1 MLELPPLYP
10 ITDAS
15 QEMPLSGQVARF
27 AKAGFPLVQFRGKP
41 LGAGEQWRELRA
53 ALAAAAEDGGW
64 PLIVVND
71 RADLAVLAVTEGLAP
86 WGLHLGQTDLPASA
100 AARLPGLSDLDGLD
114 GLHIGASTHNDRE
127 WQSVDPA
134 CDHAGVGP
142 FRATSTK
149 RGHDPAIGLEGLQRG
164 CAALS
169 SRGIAPIAIGG
180 LTIDDAPTCFGAGA
194 SSVAMS
200 KDLAASGPHGDKTR
214 LADCLWQAQKAKYSQ
229 NGRLGK
235 NVGKDIC
242 KNGGVAIVGG
252 SGAGKTALAAAV
264 ARRLGLGAVDL
275 DARIAERAGRPIAE
289 IFGGGEAEFR
299 AIEAECLPECLG
311 RPAVLALGAGAWQQE
326 AVRRL
331 VAKSGW
337 DVLWLAEDPKIAWGR
352 VGGDPAR
359 PLASDRAEF
368 MRRWRSRTAYWSMLP
383 PVLPLGRSPDELA
396 ETLAP

>member
-10 ITDAS
+10 ITDAD
-15 QEMPLSGQVARF
+15 QAVPLSGQVARF
-27 AKAGFPLVQFRGKP
+27 ADAGFPLVQFRGKP
-41 LGAGEQWRELRA
+41 LGAREQWRELRQ

-71 RADLAVLAVTEGLAP
+71 RADLAVLAAAEGLAP

-100 AARLPGLSDLDGLD
+100 AAQLPGLP
-114 GLHIGASTHNDRE
+114 GLHIGASTHSDGE
-127 WQSVDPA
+127 WRSVDPV

-142 FRATSTK
+142 FRATPTK
-149 RGHDPAIGLEGLQRG
+149 RGHEPTIGPEGLQRG

-169 SRGIAPIAIGG
+169 SQGVAPIAIGG
-180 LTIDDAPTCFGAGA
+180 LAMDDAPACFGAGA

-200 KDLAASGPHGDKTR
+200 KALAPSGPHGDKTR
-214 LADCLWQAQKAKYSQ
+214 LADCLWRAQKIKCAQ
-229 NGRLGK
+229 RAALGK
-235 NVGKDIC
+235 DMG

-252 SGAGKTALAAAV
+252 SGAGKTALAAAL

-289 IFGGGEAEFR
+289 IFGGGEAGFR
-299 AIEAECLPECLG
+299 EVEAECLPECLG

-326 AVRRL
+326 SVRRQ

-337 DVLWLAEDPKIAWGR
+337 GVLWLAEDPKIAWGR

-359 PLASDRAEF
+359 PLARDRAEF
-368 MRRWRSRTAYWSMLP
+368 MRRWRSRTAEWSLLP